1 MKYTKGQWKI
11 EIGNRGMKIVSDNT
25 LIARMNESFL
35 MSPLE
40 ESEVEANANLISIAP
55 ELLEA
60 CKMLLGY
67 KDGVLFSGTL
77 TEIDGNHG
85 AIKCLKEDRIYFITE
100 GSGKFIIDNKEDT
113 VSVDDLIFIPK
124 NTPYNIIGK
133 MKYFLVCSPEFNP
146 KDDVFL

>member
-77 TEIDGNHG
+77 TELEEFNKLAIIKANN
-85 AIKCLKEDRIYFITE
+85 AIKKI
-100 GSGKFIIDNKEDT
+100 N
-113 VSVDDLIFIPK
+113 
-124 NTPYNIIGK
+124 
-133 MKYFLVCSPEFNP
+133 
-146 KDDVFL
+146 